1 MELLN
6 YIRNLFSWAGVDEQP
21 RKRRAD
27 FEYDSTFLH
36 KFRRTEELTSP
47 SRFNERIIP
56 IKMCDS
62 RDKIQF
68 RRTEKPRPPS
78 RWDTK
83 ENCIEISDDEE
94 DDIRIV
100 DDHVKSISPRS
111 FYSKSRNEN
120 RWSDID
126 RNQRDVES
134 VEDDDDVLYVTCIES
149 NEAKAKKLGFKFFK
163 SKDNNKSPIVI
174 KSDSLLRPNSS
185 RSRIT
190 KNSVRRNDS
199 YRLGDKL
206 KYQELLQKMQSSC
219 FDNVS
224 KTSSTRNSTLWE
236 SPLWNVDSRSRSRKL
251 VDLARDKRDTPLID
265 LTAGDIESK
274 RFNLIENG
282 LDSRRSSTSFN
293 KFKADISHNSS
304 LFSKPTVEIN
314 TFEASPK
321 SIKNNGD
328 VESSSENTP
337 KESSPLSVKDSS
349 DSEIECVAAEP
360 ASPSSNYSLSK
371 SSSLK
376 SAVETSPYC
385 TEKWIRDLRE
395 KHLSS
400 IKEKQSRIAE
410 QKRLKDITAEHNKK
424 IFGANLEE
432 RIRRSLI
439 ISEPIEIIED
449 GSSVSFP
456 ELASEQEDQ
465 INRALGPGPGNQVLA
480 QKFNMNITR
489 RDLQSLSGLNW
500 LNDEVINFYMNLIME
515 RGKQEGKLKVY
526 ATNTFFYPKLM
537 QGGHQS
543 LRRWTKKVDIF
554 AHDIMLVP
562 VHLDVHWCMTIIDF
576 RDKTIRYLDSMGG
589 HNKRAVEAFL
599 TYLVEECMDKKK
611 EKFDTSGW
619 NMPVAKNIPQQ
630 MNGSDCGMFSCTFA
644 EFYSR
649 DAKFNFSQ
657 ENMPYLRRKMVYE
670 IISGKLLMN

>member
-1 MELLN
+1 MDILN

-27 FEYDSTFLH
+27 FEYDSTYLH
-36 KFRRTEELTSP
+36 KFRRTEELRSP
-47 SRFNERIIP
+47 SQFHERIIP
-56 IKMCDS
+56 IQMSAS
-62 RDKIQF
+62 RDKTRF
-68 RRTEKPRPPS
+68 RRTEKPRPPA

-94 DDIRIV
+94 DVIRID
-100 DDHVKSISPRS
+100 DDHISPQS
-111 FYSKSRNEN
+111 FYNKSRNEN
-120 RWSDID
+120 RFLDHD
-126 RNQRDVES
+126 RNQKDAASIED
-134 VEDDDDVLYVTCIES
+134 DDDDVLYVTCIES
-149 NEAKAKKLGFKFFK
+149 NEAKAKRLGFKFFK
-163 SKDNNKSPIVI
+163 SKDCNKSPIVI
-174 KSDSLLRPNSS
+174 KSDSLLRPNFNRYKIAKNTL
-185 RSRIT
+185 RSR
-190 KNSVRRNDS
+190 NES
-199 YRLGDKL
+199 YRLDDKL
-206 KYQELLQKMQSSC
+206 KYQELLRKMSSSC
-219 FDNVS
+219 FGNIT
-224 KTSSTRNSTLWE
+224 KTSSTRNSTLWDI
-236 SPLWNVDSRSRSRKL
+236 PLSNIDSRNRSRKL
-251 VDLARDKRDTPLID
+251 VDSVLTKRDTPLID
-265 LTAGDIESK
+265 LTTGNLESK
-274 RFNLIENG
+274 RFDSTEND
-282 LDSRRSSTSFN
+282 LESRRLSTSFS

-304 LFSKPTVEIN
+304 LFSKPTIETN
-314 TFEASPK
+314 NFEVSK

-328 VESSSENTP
+328 AQTSLESTP
-337 KESSPLSVKDSS
+337 KESSPLTVKDSS

-360 ASPSSNYSLSK
+360 ASPSSNYSFSK
-371 SSSLK
+371 SNSLK
-376 SAVETSPYC
+376 SAVETSPFC
-385 TEKWIRDLRE
+385 TEKWIRELKE
-395 KHLSS
+395 KHNLA
-400 IKEKQSRIAE
+400 IKEKQSRIE
-410 QKRLKDITAEHNKK
+410 QQKRLKDITSEHNKK

-439 ISEPIEIIED
+439 ISDPIEIIED
-449 GSSVSFP
+449 TSEVSFP
-456 ELASEQEDQ
+456 VLTSEQEEQ
-465 INRALGPGPGNQVLA
+465 INRALGPGPGSQVLA

-543 LRRWTKKVDIF
+543 LRRWTKKVDVF
-554 AHDIMLVP
+554 AHDIMLIP

-589 HNKRAVEAFL
+589 HNHRAVEAFL
-599 TYLVEECMDKKK
+599 TYLVEERWDKKK
-611 EKFDTSGW
+611 EKFDTTGW
-619 NMPVAKNIPQQ
+619 KMPEAKNNIPQQ

-644 EFYSR
+644 EFYAR